1 MCFMV
6 MEIKGFFF
14 LLTWMFSVVME
25 MMLTVATVVIF
36 SVTMEMRFSVAMT
49 TSLVTV
55 EYSRRLLCQLL
66 KYRIQK
72 IIMSVPIM
80 KRKFLI
86 L

>member
-1 MCFMV
+1 MFYGHGN
-6 MEIKGFFF
+6 KRFFF

-25 MMLTVATVVIF
+25 MMFTVAMVVIF

-66 KYRIQK
+66 LF
-72 IIMSVPIM
+72 SC
-80 KRKFLI
+80 
-86 L
+86 

>member
-25 MMLTVATVVIF
+25 MMFTVAMVVIF
-36 SVTMEMRFSVAMT
+36 SVTMEMRFSIAMT

-66 KYRIQK
+66 LF
-72 IIMSVPIM
+72 SC
-80 KRKFLI
+80 
-86 L
+86 